1 MKIKELSAQQVLSG
15 DFDKYLIRIGN
26 DNYYTETT
34 VFDFKAALHYL
45 RSFKKAYGEPEFAHI
60 GKNPKY
66 KGDIET
72 ITIP

>member
-1 MKIKELSAQQVLSG
+1 MEKQALTIKEVLSG
-15 DFDKYLIRIGN
+15 DFDKYSIRIGN

-66 KGDIET
+66 KGDTET